1 MSSFGAPLFLFA
13 LVLVPL
19 AVLAYLAAQRRRSQ
33 YATRFTNVPVLAA
46 VASRTPAWRRHL
58 PPLVALLALVALVVA
73 LAKPQRTVA
82 VPRERAT
89 VVLVSDVSASMQA
102 TDVEPTRLAAAS
114 DAAKTFTDA
123 LPDQIRL
130 GLVAFDQ
137 SSRLLVPPGR
147 DHDSVKNA
155 LDALTPGEG
164 TGTGEGLAT
173 ALEAIRR
180 DGAGGRGRP
189 PAAIVLLSDGKTTAG
204 RDPIGVARE
213 ARRLGIPINTVA
225 LGTPEGVVQIGP
237 QLLAV
242 PPDPDT
248 MQQIAQVS
256 GGRFSDA
263 PDEDELRTIYERLG
277 SRLGTEPEKRESTAT
292 FAGLGLLL
300 LLLAGALSLRF
311 NGRLV

>member
-1 MSSFGAPLFLFA
+1 MSFAEPLFLLA
-13 LVLVPL
+13 LLLIPL
-19 AVLAYLAAQRRRSQ
+19 AVLAYLAAQRRRTR
-33 YATRFTNVPVLAA
+33 YATTFTNVDVLAGVLA
-46 VASRTPAWRRHL
+46 RTPAWRRHL
-58 PPLVALLALVALVVA
+58 PPLVALLALTALVVA
-73 LAKPQRTVA
+73 MAKPQRTVA

-89 VVLVSDVSASMQA
+89 VILVTDVSASMQA
-102 TDVEPTRLAAAS
+102 TDVDPSRLEAAKAAAKS
-114 DAAKTFTDA
+114 FTDA

-137 SSRLLVPPGR
+137 SSRLLAPPGR
-147 DHDSVKNA
+147 DHDTIKNA
-155 LDALTPGEG
+155 LDTLAPGEG

-173 ALEAIRR
+173 ALESIRR

-213 ARRLGIPINTVA
+213 ARRLGVPINTVA

-237 QLLAV
+237 QLLSV

-263 PDEDELRTIYERLG
+263 PDDGELREIYKRLG
-277 SRLGTEPEKRESTAT
+277 SRLGTEPEKREITAG
-292 FAGLGLLL
+292 FAGAGLALLL
-300 LLLAGALSLRF
+300 LGGALALRF
-311 NGRLV
+311 NGRLA